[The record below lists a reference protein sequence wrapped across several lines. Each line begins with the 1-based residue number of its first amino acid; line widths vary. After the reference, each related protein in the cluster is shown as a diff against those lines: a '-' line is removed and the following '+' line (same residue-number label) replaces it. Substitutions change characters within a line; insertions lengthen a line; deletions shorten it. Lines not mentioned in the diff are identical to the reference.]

1 MKKINGWTESS
12 TAAEHH
18 EEERRSFFLFFLK
31 LQHVHVEEENTHIDN
46 ASTQYCT
53 VVQSVHIIFI

>member
-31 LQHVHVEEENTHIDN
+31 LQHVEEENTHIDN
-46 ASTQYCT
+46 AST
-53 VVQSVHIIFI
+53 VVQSVHI